1 MCLGGLGAVFVQ
13 REAHDGHARELPSGE
28 PDQPARHRQV
38 TALSLTSECRLKEKV
53 EIKLRK
59 ERKGK
64 ERGREED
71 VSQAVLPPLQDTN

>member
-1 MCLGGLGAVFVQ
+1 MCLRGLGAVFVQ

-38 TALSLTSECRLKEKV
+38 TALSLTSDCRLKEKLSG
-53 EIKLRK
+53 KWRK
-59 ERKGK
+59 EEGK

-71 VSQAVLPPLQDTN
+71 VSQAVLPPLQDKN